1 MRSIHVARITKEMHQ
16 MVRNENIE
24 GFKAL
29 FSGKSKRNLYLID
42 VNVSNSRGESILHEA
57 ARRDNLE
64 LVQACLNIGADP
76 FQKNRKGKIPLELT
90 KKDSIKAILKN
101 GKGIVEAFFLTPFSS
116 DD

>member
-1 MRSIHVARITKEMHQ
+1 MRSIHIAQVMKEMHQ
-16 MVRNENIE
+16 LVKNENVV

-29 FSGKSKRNLYLID
+29 FSGKSKRNLHLID
-42 VNVSNSRGESILHEA
+42 VNTPNSRGESILHEA

-90 KKDSIKAILKN
+90 KKDAIKFTLKTGTN
-101 GKGIVEAFFLTPFSS
+101 SL
-116 DD
+116 